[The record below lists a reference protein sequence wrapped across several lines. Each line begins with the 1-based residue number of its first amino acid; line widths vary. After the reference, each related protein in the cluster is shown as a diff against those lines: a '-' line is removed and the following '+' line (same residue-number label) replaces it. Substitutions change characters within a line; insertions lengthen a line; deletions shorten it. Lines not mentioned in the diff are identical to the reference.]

1 MNRICTSIFT
11 HYFLNFVL
19 LNFILVI
26 HMRGL
31 FSIFFLLL
39 LVASCA
45 LNKTFLHPWPLQVE
59 DTVSA
64 YVAEADDTLT
74 LGFNNDLSSRIT
86 DSKGKLADLPYSI
99 ETIFFPNRSGD
110 SLYAWFIQPK
120 ENYNGTTIY
129 FLHGNAANVAYQIL
143 FAAPFVQA
151 GYQVFIFDYS
161 GFGFSQGEAT
171 RKAVKNDATDGLNYL
186 LSREDIKHDHLLIY
200 GQSLGGHLSVV
211 IANENQDK
219 IDGLITEGAFSS
231 HKDISASVVPVLG
244 RIFTREMYSAERNI
258 VKFKKPILIIH
269 STEDERIPYE
279 QGERLYELANE
290 PKELYTIDKQHIRGP
305 LFYADS
311 ITAKMGRMV
320 HP

>member
-1 MNRICTSIFT
+1 MRAISLLAIIFI
-11 HYFLNFVL
+11 V
-19 LNFILVI
+19 
-26 HMRGL
+26 
-31 FSIFFLLL
+31 S
-39 LVASCA
+39 SCA
-45 LNKTFLHPWPLQVE
+45 LNKTFLHPWDLNKE

-64 YVAEADDTLT
+64 YVPEVDDTLT
-74 LGFNNDLSSRIT
+74 LGFNDDRTAKIT
-86 DSKGKLADLPYSI
+86 NSAGEEADLAYTI
-99 ETIFFPNRSGD
+99 ETIFFENRSGD
-110 SLYAWFIQPK
+110 SLYAWFMEPK

-129 FLHGNAANVAYQIL
+129 FLHGNAANLAYQVL
-143 FAAPFVQA
+143 FAAPFVEA

-186 LSREDIKHDHLLIY
+186 MSRKDIEYDHLLLY

-231 HKDISASVVPVLG
+231 HNDIAADVVPVLG
-244 RIFTREMYSAERNI
+244 RIFTREMYSAEKNI
-258 VKFKKPILIIH
+258 VDFKKPILIIH

-279 QGERLYELANE
+279 QGERLFELANE
-290 PKELYTIDKQHIRGP
+290 PKEFYTIDQKHIRGP

-311 ITAKMGRMV
+311 ITAKMARMV
-320 HP
+320 GN

>member
-1 MNRICTSIFT
+1 MRLISLFA
-11 HYFLNFVL
+11 
-19 LNFILVI
+19 LVVI
-26 HMRGL
+26 VI
-31 FSIFFLLL
+31 S
-39 LVASCA
+39 SCA

-74 LGFNNDLSSRIT
+74 LGFNDDLSSKIT
-86 DSKGKLADLPYSI
+86 DSKGEAADLSYTI
-99 ETIFFPNRSGD
+99 ETVFFPNRSGD

-129 FLHGNAANVAYQIL
+129 FLHGNAANLAYQVL
-143 FAAPFVQA
+143 FAAPFVNA

-219 IDGLITEGAFSS
+219 IDGLVTEGAFSS
-231 HKDISASVVPVLG
+231 HKDIAADVVPLLG
-244 RIFTREMYSAERNI
+244 RIFTREMYSAEKNI
-258 VKFKKPILIIH
+258 KHFKKPILIIH
-269 STEDERIPYE
+269 STEDERIPYI

-290 PKELYTIDKQHIRGP
+290 PKELYTIDQKHIRGP

-311 ITAKMGRMV
+311 ITAKMARMV
-320 HP
+320 GN

>member
-1 MNRICTSIFT
+1 MRFIP
-11 HYFLNFVL
+11 FLT
-19 LNFILVI
+19 IL
-26 HMRGL
+26 
-31 FSIFFLLL
+31 FLI
-39 LVASCA
+39 VSSCA
-45 LNKTFLHPWPLQVE
+45 LNKTFLHPWNLQQE

-64 YVAEADDTLT
+64 YVPELKDTLT
-74 LGFNNDLSSRIT
+74 LGFNEDLSARIT
-86 DSKGKLADLPYSI
+86 DSKGELADLPYSI
-99 ETIFFPNRSGD
+99 ETILFENRSGD
-110 SLYAWFIQPK
+110 SLYAWFIEPE

-129 FLHGNAANVAYQIL
+129 FLHGNAANLAYQIL
-143 FAAPFVQA
+143 FATPFVNA

-186 LSREDIKHDHLLIY
+186 LAREDIQYDHLLIY

-219 IDGLITEGAFSS
+219 IDGLVTEGAFSS
-231 HKDISASVVPVLG
+231 HSDIAADVVPVLG

-258 VKFKKPILIIH
+258 RKFKKPILIIH
-269 STEDERIPYE
+269 STEDERIPFE

-290 PKELYTIDKQHIRGP
+290 PKEFYAIDGQHIRGP

-311 ITAKMGRMV
+311 ITAKMARMV
-320 HP
+320 EN